1 MSHARSKARQCLV
14 QALYE
19 WQMSGSALS
28 QIEADFLA
36 NPHNKNMEAGFF
48 KKLLHAIPKGTNELD
63 DHLSKVLD
71 RKVDELDLVEKAI
84 LRLGVYE
91 LLHKPEVPYRVVI
104 NEGVELAKVFGADK
118 SHRYINGVLDKMASA
133 LRATE
138 IKMKKKKP
146 K

>member
-1 MSHARSKARQCLV
+1 M
-14 QALYE
+14 
-19 WQMSGSALS
+19 
-28 QIEADFLA
+28 
-36 NPHNKNMEAGFF
+36 
-48 KKLLHAIPKGTNELD
+48 
-63 DHLSKVLD
+63 
-71 RKVDELDLVEKAI
+71 
-84 LRLGVYE
+84 
-91 LLHKPEVPYRVVI
+91 I